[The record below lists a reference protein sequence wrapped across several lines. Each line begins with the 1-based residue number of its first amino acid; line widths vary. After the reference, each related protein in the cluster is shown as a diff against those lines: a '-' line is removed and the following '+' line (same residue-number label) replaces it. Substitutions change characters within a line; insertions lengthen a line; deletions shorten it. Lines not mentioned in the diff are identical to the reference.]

1 MSNGLGRGKEVRS
14 SPPRAAQVQRIQMR
28 AARRGGSPKTRVVV
42 KANYVRVGG
51 PRGPSAAG
59 AGKAFASANYMMFRP
74 GQDGEHR
81 QAFNGERVMDPHEV
95 HQFVGESC
103 KHFPY
108 AYRVVMSPDRN
119 FGHETTQEWAART
132 LMAAGHTQFFVVAH
146 AGEKGH
152 TGHPHA
158 HAMVFTD
165 RKLTRDDFK
174 DLREYGDVQAKVMEL
189 KFGHDR
195 HMKEE
200 LWKVQRQEAF
210 TRWLEAKREV
220 SSQGVEDGGGP
231 RKEDREKENTKKQQA
246 SFGMEM

>member
-28 AARRGGSPKTRVVV
+28 AARRGGGPTTRVVI

-59 AGKAFASANYMMFRP
+59 TGKAFASANYMMFRP
-74 GQDGEHR
+74 GEDGAHR
-81 QAFNGERVMDPHEV
+81 QAFNGKEVMDPDDV
-95 HQFVGESC
+95 HKFVGESC

-108 AYRVVMSPDRN
+108 AYRVVMSPDHN
-119 FGHETTQEWAART
+119 FGNETTQEWAART
-132 LMAAGHTQFFVVAH
+132 LTAAGYTHFFVVAH

-152 TGHPHA
+152 TEHPHA

-165 RKLTRDDFK
+165 GKLTRDDFK
-174 DLREYGDVQAKVMEL
+174 DLREFGDVQAKVMEMR
-189 KFGHDR
+189 FDHDR

-200 LWKVQRQEAF
+200 LWKAQRQEAF
-210 TRWLEAKREV
+210 TKWLEAKREV
-220 SSQGVEDGGGP
+220 SSQGVEDGGGS

>member
-1 MSNGLGRGKEVRS
+1 MSNGLGRGKEIRS

-28 AARRGGSPKTRVVV
+28 AARRSGGPKTRVVV
-42 KANYVRVGG
+42 KANYVQTGG
-51 PRGPSAAG
+51 ARGPSSAG
-59 AGKAFASANYMMFRP
+59 AGQAFASANYMMFRP
-74 GQDGEHR
+74 GEDGEHR
-81 QAFNGERVMDPHEV
+81 QAFNGQQVLNPDEV

-103 KHFPY
+103 KRFSY

-119 FGHETTQEWAART
+119 FGSETTQEWAART
-132 LMAAGHTQFFVVAH
+132 LKAAGHTQFFVVAH

-152 TGHPHA
+152 TEHPHA

-200 LWKVQRQEAF
+200 LWKAQRQEAF
-210 TRWLEAKREV
+210 ASWLEAKRGV
-220 SSQGVEDGGGP
+220 SSQGVEDGGDA
-231 RKEDREKENTKKQQA
+231 RKEDREKETDRKQQA